1 MNAKPKLSW
10 RAAMRIAWR
19 EMRASR
25 AKFLFVVLSVA
36 IGVGSLTGVRGFST
50 SFRHMLLG
58 QARTLMAGDLTA
70 RVFALPTAEQ
80 EAALRGLEARGV
92 RRTWITETVTMASSA
107 SLDNP
112 LLISVKAVDPA
123 AYPYYGVVKLNP
135 ARPLREALDEGTVV
149 VSDDLLVR
157 LNVRTGDMLRI
168 GGQDFRIAGVV
179 VSEPDRMTGSLNVGP
194 RVMITRAGLDR
205 TGLITA
211 GSRAA
216 ERYLFALP
224 AQGGPDVA
232 QARAVLKQAFPEAV
246 IADYRETHP
255 IITRGLDRSTT
266 FLSLIGLIA
275 LVIGAMG
282 VASAMHGHLQQKLD
296 SIAVMKCMGA
306 RSAQVIRIYTAQTLM
321 LGLGGGAIG
330 VAFGV
335 GVAAAFPGLIAKYF
349 AVDVAAYWS
358 LWPAVQGIAVAC
370 LVTLLF
376 TLPPLLGI
384 RDIRPALIFRR
395 DVETEGGG
403 SQGLFRFLRRRV
415 PLTAK
420 TESETPWDSAADAWR
435 KKSPSFARIWSLAI
449 SRRLRRIGGACF
461 SLPGERSSPSPSFA
475 RMHKAEPYAT
485 GSRAVSRRGG
495 MAPKYVARAAILVG
509 TGVVA
514 GTLTEGSFQ
523 DALRTGGFF
532 ALALA
537 IGLALLSLAGWAML
551 RGFRWFLRR
560 AGARL
565 PGVVRHG
572 MANLY
577 RPGNQA
583 QAAVVAL
590 GVGVMFTLT
599 VFLVQNA
606 LVDQIRGS
614 APPGMPNVFLLD
626 IPANQRTAL
635 SEFIRRQPGVKAA
648 PDVAFAVAA
657 RITAIDGQPIE
668 KLPLRDFNRRFRR
681 TRSVTAM
688 DATPLDTVILKGAWW
703 RPGDRDPQICASEEA
718 AKILNLK
725 PGTLVDWNIWNRHL
739 RTRVACIERT
749 ESIRMTGRF
758 EFLFNAGQLENLP
771 AVYYGSAR
779 VRPADVAAM
788 QRVVYREFPTVT
800 VVNVADVMQIVEDVV
815 QRIASVI
822 RFISGFTILAGA
834 VMVASSVAGTR
845 FRRMRKVV
853 TLKTLGATRRRI
865 AWIFSV
871 EFLAL
876 GTVAG
881 LMGSLLAG
889 GFAALVLKR
898 LLQIDFHPALLTHA
912 LAVAIAALVATVAGW
927 GASFRIL
934 GRKPLEIL
942 RDE

>member
-1 MNAKPKLSW
+1 MKPEPRPKLSW
-10 RAAMRIAWR
+10 RAATRIAWR

-36 IGVGSLTGVRGFST
+36 IGVGSLTGVRGFSS

-58 QARTLMAGDLTA
+58 EARTLMAGDLTA

-107 SLDNP
+107 STPDP

-135 ARPLREALDEGTVV
+135 PRPLREALDAQAVV

-157 LNVRTGDMLRI
+157 LNVRTGDLLHI
-168 GGQDFRIAGVV
+168 GGQDFRIAGVM

-194 RVMITRAGLDR
+194 RVMISRQGLDR
-205 TGLITA
+205 TGLITP

-224 AQGGPDVA
+224 AGGGPDVA
-232 QARAVLKQAFPEAV
+232 EARAVLKAAFPEAT

-255 IITRGLDRSTT
+255 IITRGLDHSTT

-306 RSAQVIRIYTAQTLM
+306 RSAQVIRIYTAQTMM
-321 LGLGGGAIG
+321 LGLGGGVIG

-335 GVAAAFPGLIAKYF
+335 GVAAAFPGLISKYF
-349 AVDVAAYWS
+349 AMDVSPYWDA
-358 LWPAVQGIAVAC
+358 WPAVQGIAVAC

-395 DVETEGGG
+395 DVETRR
-403 SQGLFRFLRRRV
+403 SARRR
-415 PLTAK
+415 
-420 TESETPWDSAADAWR
+420 
-435 KKSPSFARIWSLAI
+435 
-449 SRRLRRIGGACF
+449 
-461 SLPGERSSPSPSFA
+461 
-475 RMHKAEPYAT
+475 
-485 GSRAVSRRGG
+485 G
-495 MAPKYVARAAILVG
+495 MAPAYLVRVAILLG

-514 GTLTEGSFQ
+514 GTLTEGSFS
-523 DALRTGGFF
+523 DALRTGGYF

-560 AGARL
+560 GGARL

-599 VFLVQNA
+599 VFLVQSA
-606 LVDQIRGS
+606 LVEQIRGS

-626 IPANQRTAL
+626 IPANQRAAL
-635 SEFIRRQPGVKAA
+635 GEFIRQQPGVKEA
-648 PDVAFAVAA
+648 PEVAFAVAA

-668 KLPLRDFNRRFRR
+668 KLPLRDFNRRFLR

-688 DATPLDTVILKGAWW
+688 DAMPPDTIILDGAWW

-718 AKILNLK
+718 ARILKLK
-725 PGTLVDWNIWNRHL
+725 PGTLLDWNIWNHTL

-758 EFLFNAGQLENLP
+758 EFIFNQGQLENLP

-779 VRPADVAAM
+779 VRPADVAAL
-788 QRVVYREFPTVT
+788 QREVYRKFPTVT

-815 QRIASVI
+815 QRIAAVI

-845 FRRMRKVV
+845 FRRMREVV

-898 LLQIDFHPALLTHA
+898 LLQIDFHPAVLTHVT
-912 LAVAIAALVATVAGW
+912 AVAIAALVATVAGW

>member
-1 MNAKPKLSW
+1 MKPKPQLSW
-10 RAAMRIAWR
+10 RAATRIAWR

-36 IGVGSLTGVRGFST
+36 IGVGSLTGVRGFSS

-58 QARTLMAGDLTA
+58 EARTLMAGDLTA
-70 RVFALPTAEQ
+70 RVFALPTAQQ

-107 SLDNP
+107 STPDP

-135 ARPLREALDEGTVV
+135 PRPLREALDSQAVV

-157 LNVRTGDMLRI
+157 LNVLTGDLLRI
-168 GGQDFRIAGVV
+168 GGQDFRIAGVM

-194 RVMITRAGLDR
+194 RVMISRQGLDR
-205 TGLITA
+205 TGLITP

-224 AQGGPDVA
+224 AEGGPDVA
-232 QARAVLKQAFPEAV
+232 QARAVLKQAFPEAT

-349 AVDVAAYWS
+349 AMDVSPYWS
-358 LWPAVQGIAVAC
+358 VWPAVQGIAVAC

-376 TLPPLLGI
+376 TLPPLLAI

-395 DVETEGGG
+395 DVEGGA
-403 SQGLFRFLRRRV
+403 RRRG
-415 PLTAK
+415 TA
-420 TESETPWDSAADAWR
+420 PALLVR
-435 KKSPSFARIWSLAI
+435 
-449 SRRLRRIGGACF
+449 
-461 SLPGERSSPSPSFA
+461 
-475 RMHKAEPYAT
+475 
-485 GSRAVSRRGG
+485 V
-495 MAPKYVARAAILVG
+495 AILLG

-514 GTLTEGSFQ
+514 GTLTEGSFA
-523 DALRTGGFF
+523 DALRTGGYF

-551 RGFRWFLRR
+551 RGCRWFLRR

-572 MANLY
+572 VANLY

-626 IPANQRTAL
+626 IPANQRAAL
-635 SEFIRRQPGVKAA
+635 SEFIRRQPGVKEA
-648 PDVAFAVAA
+648 PEVAFAVAA
-657 RITAIDGQPIE
+657 RITAINGEPIE
-668 KLPLRDFNRRFRR
+668 KLPLRDFNRRFLR
-681 TRSVTAM
+681 TRTVTAM
-688 DATPLDTVILKGAWW
+688 DAMPPDTVILNGAWW

-725 PGTLVDWNIWNRHL
+725 PGTLVDWNIWNRTL

-788 QRVVYREFPTVT
+788 QRVVYRDFPTVT

-815 QRIASVI
+815 QRIAAVI

-845 FRRMRKVV
+845 FRRMREVV

>member
-1 MNAKPKLSW
+1 
-10 RAAMRIAWR
+10 
-19 EMRASR
+19 
-25 AKFLFVVLSVA
+25 
-36 IGVGSLTGVRGFST
+36 
-50 SFRHMLLG
+50 MLLG
-58 QARTLMAGDLTA
+58 EARTLMAGDLTA
-70 RVFALPTAEQ
+70 RVFALPNPSQ
-80 EAALRGLEARGV
+80 EDALRRLQSRGV
-92 RRTWITETVTMASSA
+92 RYTWITETVTMASSPSTA
-107 SLDNP
+107 DP
-112 LLISVKAVDPA
+112 LLISVKAVDPG

-135 ARPLREALDEGTVV
+135 PRPLREALDAQAVV

-157 LNVRTGDMLRI
+157 LNVRTGDMLHI
-168 GGQDFRIAGVV
+168 GGQDFRIAAVI

-194 RVMITRAGLDR
+194 RVMLSRAGLDR
-205 TGLITA
+205 TGLITP

-224 AQGGPDVA
+224 AQNGPDVSE
-232 QARAVLKQAFPEAV
+232 ARAVLKAAFPEAT

-255 IITRGLDRSTT
+255 IITRGLDRATT

-306 RSAQVIRIYTAQTLM
+306 RSAQVIRIYMAQTLM
-321 LGLGGGAIG
+321 LGLGGGLIG
-330 VAFGV
+330 VTFGV
-335 GVAAAFPGLIAKYF
+335 AVAAAFPGLIAKYF
-349 AVDVAAYWS
+349 SMDIANYWDA
-358 LWPAVQGIAVAC
+358 WPAVQGIAVAC

-376 TLPPLLGI
+376 TVPPLLAI
-384 RDIRPALIFRR
+384 REIRPALIFRR
-395 DVETEGGG
+395 DVE
-403 SQGLFRFLRRRV
+403 S
-415 PLTAK
+415 
-420 TESETPWDSAADAWR
+420 
-435 KKSPSFARIWSLAI
+435 
-449 SRRLRRIGGACF
+449 
-461 SLPGERSSPSPSFA
+461 
-475 RMHKAEPYAT
+475 
-485 GSRAVSRRGG
+485 SRADTKATMRRKG
-495 MAPKYVARAAILVG
+495 RASEYLVRVAILLG

-514 GTLTEGSFQ
+514 GTLTEGSLS
-523 DALRTGGFF
+523 DAFRTGGFF

-537 IGLALLSLAGWAML
+537 VGLALLSLAGWAML
-551 RGFRWFLRR
+551 RGFRWFLRF
-560 AGARL
+560 GGGSL
-565 PGVVRHG
+565 PPVVRHG

-590 GVGVMFTLT
+590 GVGVMFTLA

-626 IPANQRTAL
+626 IPSNQRAAL
-635 SEFIRRQPGVKAA
+635 SDFIRRQPGVKEA
-648 PDVAFAVAA
+648 PEVAFAVAA
-657 RITAIDGQPIE
+657 RITAIDGRPIE
-668 KLPLRDFNRRFRR
+668 TLPLRDFDRRFLR
-681 TRSVTAM
+681 TRTVTAM
-688 DATPLDTVILKGAWW
+688 DAMPPDTVVLNGAWW
-703 RPGDRDPQICASEEA
+703 KAGDRDPQICTSEET

-725 PGTLVDWNIWNRHL
+725 PGTLVDWNIWNRIL

-758 EFLFNAGQLENLP
+758 EFIFNSGQLDNLP

-779 VRPADVAAM
+779 VRPPDVAAL
-788 QRVVYREFPTVT
+788 QRVVYRQFPTVT

-845 FRRMRKVV
+845 FRRMREVV

-889 GFAALVLKR
+889 AFAALVLKR
-898 LLQIDFHPALLTHA
+898 LLQIEFHPAFGTHVA
-912 LAVAIAALVATVAGW
+912 AVGIAALVATVAGW
-927 GASFRIL
+927 AASFRIL

>member
-1 MNAKPKLSW
+1 M
-10 RAAMRIAWR
+10 
-19 EMRASR
+19 
-25 AKFLFVVLSVA
+25 
-36 IGVGSLTGVRGFST
+36 
-50 SFRHMLLG
+50 
-58 QARTLMAGDLTA
+58 
-70 RVFALPTAEQ
+70 
-80 EAALRGLEARGV
+80 
-92 RRTWITETVTMASSA
+92 
-107 SLDNP
+107 
-112 LLISVKAVDPA
+112 
-123 AYPYYGVVKLNP
+123 
-135 ARPLREALDEGTVV
+135 
-149 VSDDLLVR
+149 SDDLLVR

-168 GGQDFRIAGVV
+168 GGQDFRIAAVM

-194 RVMITRAGLDR
+194 RVMISRAGLDR
-205 TGLITA
+205 TGLITP

-224 AQGGPDVA
+224 AENGPDVA
-232 QARAVLKQAFPEAV
+232 QARAVLKAAFPEAT

-255 IITRGLDRSTT
+255 IITRGLDRATT

-321 LGLGGGAIG
+321 LGLGGGLIG
-330 VAFGV
+330 VTFGV

-349 AVDVAAYWS
+349 SMDIATYWDA
-358 LWPAVQGIAVAC
+358 WPAVQGIAVAC

-376 TLPPLLGI
+376 TVPPLLAI
-384 RDIRPALIFRR
+384 REIRPALIFRR
-395 DVETEGGG
+395 DVE
-403 SQGLFRFLRRRV
+403 S
-415 PLTAK
+415 K
-420 TESETPWDSAADAWR
+420 
-435 KKSPSFARIWSLAI
+435 
-449 SRRLRRIGGACF
+449 
-461 SLPGERSSPSPSFA
+461 
-475 RMHKAEPYAT
+475 
-485 GSRAVSRRGG
+485 AVSRRKGR
-495 MAPKYVARAAILVG
+495 ASEYLARVAILLG

-514 GTLTEGSFQ
+514 GTLTEGSLA
-523 DALRTGGFF
+523 DAVRTGGFF

-537 IGLALLSLAGWAML
+537 LGLALLSLAGWAML
-551 RGFRWFLRR
+551 RGFRWFLRS

-590 GVGVMFTLT
+590 GVGVMFTLA
-599 VFLVQNA
+599 VYLVQGA

-626 IPANQRTAL
+626 IPANQRAAL
-635 SEFIRRQPGVKAA
+635 SDFIRQQPGVKEA
-648 PDVAFAVAA
+648 PEVAFAVAA
-657 RITAIDGQPIE
+657 RITAIDGRPIE
-668 KLPLRDFNRRFRR
+668 SLPLRDFNRRFLR
-681 TRSVTAM
+681 TRTVTGM
-688 DATPLDTVILKGAWW
+688 DAMPPDTVVLSGAWW
-703 RPGDRDPQICASEEA
+703 KAGDRDPQICTSEET

-725 PGTLVDWNIWNRHL
+725 PGTLVDWNIWNRNL

-758 EFLFNAGQLENLP
+758 EFIFNAGQLDNLP

-779 VRPADVAAM
+779 VRPPDVPAL
-788 QRVVYREFPTVT
+788 QRVVYRQFPTVT

-845 FRRMRKVV
+845 FRRMREVV

-898 LLQIDFHPALLTHA
+898 LLQIEFHPAFATHA
-912 LAVAIAALVATVAGW
+912 AAVGIAALVATVAGW
-927 GASFRIL
+927 AASFRIL

>member
-1 MNAKPKLSW
+1 MKPKLSW
-10 RAAMRIAWR
+10 RAAIRIAWR

-25 AKFLFVVLSVA
+25 AKFFFVVLSVA

-58 QARTLMAGDLTA
+58 EARTLMAGDLTA
-70 RVFALPTAEQ
+70 RVFALPTPEQ

-107 SLDNP
+107 STPDP
-112 LLISVKAVDPA
+112 LLTSVKAVDPK

-135 ARPLREALDEGTVV
+135 PQPLRDALSSTTVI

-157 LNVRTGDMLRI
+157 LNVRAGDLLHI
-168 GGQDFRIAGVV
+168 GGQDFRIAGVM

-194 RVMITRAGLDR
+194 RVMISREGLDR
-205 TGLITA
+205 TGLITP

-224 AQGGPDVA
+224 AKGGPDVA
-232 QARAVLKQAFPEAV
+232 RARAVLKQAFPEAT

-282 VASAMHGHLQQKLD
+282 VASAMHAHLQQKLD

-321 LGLGGGAIG
+321 LGLGGGLIG

-349 AVDVAAYWS
+349 SMDVLAYWS
-358 LWPAVQGIAVAC
+358 AWPALQGIAVAC

-395 DVETEGGG
+395 DVESKSGP
-403 SQGLFRFLRRRV
+403 RRRG
-415 PLTAK
+415 
-420 TESETPWDSAADAWR
+420 AAA
-435 KKSPSFARIWSLAI
+435 
-449 SRRLRRIGGACF
+449 
-461 SLPGERSSPSPSFA
+461 
-475 RMHKAEPYAT
+475 PYL
-485 GSRAVSRRGG
+485 V
-495 MAPKYVARAAILVG
+495 RAAILLG

-514 GTLTEGSFQ
+514 GTLTEGGLS

-537 IGLALLSLAGWAML
+537 IGLALLSLAGWSML

-560 AGARL
+560 SGARL
-565 PGVVRHG
+565 PGVMRHG

-599 VFLVQNA
+599 VFLVQSA

-626 IPANQRTAL
+626 IPANQRIAL
-635 SEFIRRQPGVKAA
+635 SDFIRQQPGVKEA
-648 PDVAFAVAA
+648 PEVAFAVAA
-657 RITAIDGQPIE
+657 RITAIDGEPIE
-668 KLPLRDFNRRFRR
+668 NRPLRDFNRRFLR
-681 TRSVTAM
+681 TRSVTSM
-688 DATPLDTVILKGAWW
+688 DTMPADTLILNGAWW
-703 RPGDRDPQICASEEA
+703 KAGDRDPQLCASEEA

-725 PGTLVDWNIWNRHL
+725 PGTLVDWNIWNRNL

-758 EFLFNAGQLENLP
+758 EFIFNPGQLENLP

-788 QRVVYREFPTVT
+788 QREVYRKFPTVT

-815 QRIASVI
+815 QRIAAVI

-845 FRRMRKVV
+845 FRRMREVV

-876 GTVAG
+876 GAVAG
-881 LMGSLLAG
+881 VMGSLLAS
-889 GFAALVLKR
+889 GFAGLVLKR
-898 LLQIDFHPALLTHA
+898 LLQIDFHPAILTHA
-912 LAVAIAALVATVAGW
+912 AAVGISALVAVAAGW
-927 GASFRIL
+927 AASFRIL

>member
-1 MNAKPKLSW
+1 M
-10 RAAMRIAWR
+10 
-19 EMRASR
+19 
-25 AKFLFVVLSVA
+25 
-36 IGVGSLTGVRGFST
+36 
-50 SFRHMLLG
+50 
-58 QARTLMAGDLTA
+58 
-70 RVFALPTAEQ
+70 
-80 EAALRGLEARGV
+80 
-92 RRTWITETVTMASSA
+92 
-107 SLDNP
+107 
-112 LLISVKAVDPA
+112 DPA

-135 ARPLREALDEGTVV
+135 PRPLREALDAQSVV

-157 LNVRTGDMLRI
+157 LNVRTGDMLHI
-168 GGQDFRIAGVV
+168 GGQDFRIAGVM

-194 RVMITRAGLDR
+194 RVMITRQGLDR
-205 TGLITA
+205 TGLITP

-224 AQGGPDVA
+224 AQGGPGVSEV
-232 QARAVLKQAFPEAV
+232 RAILKQAFPEAT

-321 LGLGGGAIG
+321 LGLGGGVIG
-330 VAFGV
+330 VIFGLA
-335 GVAAAFPGLIAKYF
+335 VAAAFPGLIAKYF
-349 AVDVAAYWS
+349 SMDVSAYWD
-358 LWPAVQGIAVAC
+358 LWPAAQGIAVAC

-376 TLPPLLGI
+376 TLPPLLSI

-395 DVETEGGG
+395 DVEAKGGP
-403 SQGLFRFLRRRV
+403 RRRG
-415 PLTAK
+415 TA
-420 TESETPWDSAADAWR
+420 TAY
-435 KKSPSFARIWSLAI
+435 
-449 SRRLRRIGGACF
+449 
-461 SLPGERSSPSPSFA
+461 
-475 RMHKAEPYAT
+475 M
-485 GSRAVSRRGG
+485 V
-495 MAPKYVARAAILVG
+495 RAAILLG

-514 GTLTEGSFQ
+514 GTLTEGGFS

-537 IGLALLSLAGWAML
+537 IALALLSLAGWAML

-565 PGVVRHG
+565 PGIVRHG

-606 LVDQIRGS
+606 LVEQIRGS

-626 IPANQRTAL
+626 IPANQRLAL
-635 SEFIRRQPGVKAA
+635 SDFIRQQPGVKEA

-657 RITAIDGQPIE
+657 RMTAIDGNPIDN
-668 KLPLRDFNRRFRR
+668 LPLRDFNRRFLRS
-681 TRSVTAM
+681 RSVTAM
-688 DATPLDTVILKGAWW
+688 DAMPADTVILSGAWW
-703 RPGDRDPQICASEEA
+703 RPGDRVPQICVNEES

-725 PGTLVDWNIWNRHL
+725 PGTVVDWNIWNHNL

-758 EFLFNAGQLENLP
+758 EFIFNPGQLENFP

-779 VRPADVAAM
+779 VRPADVPAM
-788 QRVVYREFPTVT
+788 QRVVYQKFPTVT

-815 QRIASVI
+815 QRIASII

-845 FRRMRKVV
+845 FRRMREVV

-876 GTVAG
+876 GMVAG

-898 LLQIDFHPALLTHA
+898 LLQIDFHPAFVTQA
-912 LAVAIAALVATVAGW
+912 IAVATAALVATVAGW
-927 GASFRIL
+927 AASFRIL

>member
-1 MNAKPKLSW
+1 MTPKPRLSW

-36 IGVGSLTGVRGFST
+36 IGVGSLTGVRGFSS

-58 QARTLMAGDLTA
+58 EARTLMAGDLTA

-107 SLDNP
+107 TTADP

-135 ARPLREALDEGTVV
+135 PRPLREVLGAQSVV

-157 LNVRTGDMLRI
+157 LNVRTGDLLHI
-168 GGQDFRIAGVV
+168 GGQDFRIAGVM

-194 RVMITRAGLDR
+194 RVMIARQGLDR
-205 TGLITA
+205 TGLITP

-232 QARAVLKQAFPEAV
+232 QARAVLKQAFPEAT

-321 LGLGGGAIG
+321 LGLGGGVIG

-349 AVDVAAYWS
+349 SMDVSPYWDA
-358 LWPAVQGIAVAC
+358 WPAVQGIAVAC

-376 TLPPLLGI
+376 TLPPLLAI

-395 DVETEGGG
+395 DVETKGSTARGSDRSPDREGGVALKSTKSHG
-403 SQGLFRFLRRRV
+403 LRR
-415 PLTAK
+415 
-420 TESETPWDSAADAWR
+420 SAR
-435 KKSPSFARIWSLAI
+435 QR
-449 SRRLRRIGGACF
+449 
-461 SLPGERSSPSPSFA
+461 
-475 RMHKAEPYAT
+475 
-485 GSRAVSRRGG
+485 G
-495 MAPKYVARAAILVG
+495 MAPAYLVRVAILLG

-514 GTLTEGSFQ
+514 GTLTEGSLN

-537 IGLALLSLAGWAML
+537 VGLALLSLAGWAML
-551 RGFRWFLRR
+551 RASRWFLRR

-565 PGVVRHG
+565 PSVVRHG

-599 VFLVQNA
+599 VFLVESA

-626 IPANQRTAL
+626 IPANQRAAIG
-635 SEFIRRQPGVKAA
+635 EFIRRQPGVKEA
-648 PDVAFAVAA
+648 PEVAFAVAA

-668 KLPLRDFNRRFRR
+668 NRPLRDFNRRFRR

-688 DATPLDTVILKGAWW
+688 DAMPPDTIILNGAWW

-725 PGTLVDWNIWNRHL
+725 PGALVDWNIWNRNL

-800 VVNVADVMQIVEDVV
+800 VVNVADVMQIMEDVV
-815 QRIASVI
+815 QRIAAVI

-845 FRRMRKVV
+845 FRRMREVV

-881 LMGSLLAG
+881 LMGSL
-889 GFAALVLKR
+889 
-898 LLQIDFHPALLTHA
+898 Q
-912 LAVAIAALVATVAGW
+912 
-927 GASFRIL
+927 
-934 GRKPLEIL
+934 
-942 RDE
+942 

>member
-1 MNAKPKLSW
+1 MKPQLSW
-10 RAAMRIAWR
+10 RAATRIAWR

-58 QARTLMAGDLTA
+58 EARTLMAGDLTA
-70 RVFALPTAEQ
+70 RVFALPTAQQ

-107 SLDNP
+107 STPDP

-135 ARPLREALDEGTVV
+135 PRPLREALDSQAVV

-157 LNVRTGDMLRI
+157 LNVLTGDLLRI
-168 GGQDFRIAGVV
+168 GGQDFRIAGVM

-194 RVMITRAGLDR
+194 RVMISRQGLDR
-205 TGLITA
+205 TGLITP

-224 AQGGPDVA
+224 AKGGPDVA
-232 QARAVLKQAFPEAV
+232 QARAVLKQAFPEAT

-349 AVDVAAYWS
+349 AMDVSPYWS
-358 LWPAVQGIAVAC
+358 VWPAVQGIAVAC

-376 TLPPLLGI
+376 TLPPLLAI

-395 DVETEGGG
+395 DVEGGA
-403 SQGLFRFLRRRV
+403 RRRG
-415 PLTAK
+415 TA
-420 TESETPWDSAADAWR
+420 PALLVR
-435 KKSPSFARIWSLAI
+435 
-449 SRRLRRIGGACF
+449 
-461 SLPGERSSPSPSFA
+461 
-475 RMHKAEPYAT
+475 
-485 GSRAVSRRGG
+485 V
-495 MAPKYVARAAILVG
+495 AILLG

-514 GTLTEGSFQ
+514 GTLTEGSFA
-523 DALRTGGFF
+523 DALRTGGYF

-572 MANLY
+572 VANLY

-626 IPANQRTAL
+626 IPANQRAAL
-635 SEFIRRQPGVKAA
+635 SEFIRRQPGVKEA
-648 PDVAFAVAA
+648 PEVAFAVAA
-657 RITAIDGQPIE
+657 RITAINGEPIE
-668 KLPLRDFNRRFRR
+668 KLPLRDFNRRFLR
-681 TRSVTAM
+681 TRTVTAM
-688 DATPLDTVILKGAWW
+688 DAMPPDTVILNGAWW

-725 PGTLVDWNIWNRHL
+725 PGTLVDWNIWNRTL

-788 QRVVYREFPTVT
+788 QRVVYRDFPTVT

-815 QRIASVI
+815 QRIAAVI

-845 FRRMRKVV
+845 FRRMREVV

>member
-80 EAALRGLEARGV
+80 EAALRGLGARGV

-123 AYPYYGVVKLNP
+123 AYPFYGVVKLNP
-135 ARPLREALDEGTVV
+135 PRPLREALDEGTVV
-149 VSDDLLVR
+149 VSDDLLIR

-232 QARAVLKQAFPEAV
+232 EARAVLKQAFPEAV

-321 LGLGGGAIG
+321 LGLGGGVIG

-335 GVAAAFPGLIAKYF
+335 VVAAAFPGLIAKYF
-349 AVDVAAYWS
+349 ATDVSAYWS
-358 LWPAVQGIAVAC
+358 PWPALQGIAVAC

-395 DVETEGGG
+395 DVETKGG
-403 SQGLFRFLRRRV
+403 V
-415 PLTAK
+415 
-420 TESETPWDSAADAWR
+420 
-435 KKSPSFARIWSLAI
+435 
-449 SRRLRRIGGACF
+449 
-461 SLPGERSSPSPSFA
+461 
-475 RMHKAEPYAT
+475 
-485 GSRAVSRRGG
+485 RRGG
-495 MAPKYVARAAILVG
+495 MAPKYGARAAILVG

-514 GTLTEGSFQ
+514 GTLTEGSFS

-537 IGLALLSLAGWAML
+537 IGVALLALAGWAML

-565 PGVVRHG
+565 PSVVRHG

-599 VFLVQNA
+599 VFLVQKA

-635 SEFIRRQPGVKAA
+635 SEFIGRQPGVKEA

-668 KLPLRDFNRRFRR
+668 KLPLRDFNRRFLR

-688 DATPLDTVILKGAWW
+688 DGMPPDTVLLSGAWW
-703 RPGDRDPQICASEEA
+703 QPGDRDPQICVNEEA
-718 AKILNLK
+718 ARILNLK
-725 PGTLVDWNIWNRHL
+725 PGARVDWSIWNRSL

-758 EFLFNAGQLENLP
+758 EFIFNSGQLENLP

-779 VRPADVAAM
+779 VRPADVAALV
-788 QRVVYREFPTVT
+788 RVVYREFPTVT
-800 VVNVADVMQIVEDVV
+800 VVNVADVMLIVEDVV
-815 QRIASVI
+815 QRIAAVI

-845 FRRMRKVV
+845 FRRMREVV

-876 GTVAG
+876 GAVAG

-889 GFAALVLKR
+889 GFAALVLKQ
-898 LLQIDFHPALLTHA
+898 LLEIDFRPDWVTHT
-912 LAVAIAALVATVAGW
+912 LAVAVAALVATAAGW
-927 GASFRIL
+927 AASFRIL